1 MQARKGVPY
10 GGIGTSLLSAP
21 CLWCG
26 PSPSPSRP
34 PSGTT
39 TGRDLLSDPW
49 RRENGEGAVAN
60 EEKEGR
66 SSLGWGV
73 GCGESEVGRARG
85 TKRWW
90 QSRTHFANSL
100 ARCFSGLHFATS
112 RVRRPLKPR
121 STNWKTRFSM
131 LRAVNGNSPKS
142 KTRIFRPSSQNGE
155 NIGQFV
161 KTRPPAKTFNTILS
175 VRKIFEI

>member
-1 MQARKGVPY
+1 MQTQKGVPY

-34 PSGTT
+34 PSRTT
-39 TGRDLLSDPW
+39 TGRDLLLDPW

-66 SSLGWGV
+66 SSLGRGV
-73 GCGESEVGRARG
+73 GDGESEVDRTRG
-85 TKRWW
+85 TRGE

-112 RVRRPLKPR
+112 QVRRPLKPR
-121 STNWKTRFSM
+121 SADWKTRFSM
-131 LRAVNGNSPKS
+131 LRTMNEEFAEIEAADFPSATRKS
-142 KTRIFRPSSQNGE
+142 HF
-155 NIGQFV
+155 
-161 KTRPPAKTFNTILS
+161 A
-175 VRKIFEI
+175 RK

>member
-60 EEKEGR
+60 EKKEGR
-66 SSLGWGV
+66 NSLGV
-73 GCGESEVGRARG
+73 RG
-85 TKRWW
+85 GG
-90 QSRTHFANSL
+90 A
-100 ARCFSGLHFATS
+100 G
-112 RVRRPLKPR
+112 RVRLVERGGQEGG
-121 STNWKTRFSM
+121 
-131 LRAVNGNSPKS
+131 GNRELTLLIHLLVAFPVY
-142 KTRIFRPSSQNGE
+142 ILL
-155 NIGQFV
+155 
-161 KTRPPAKTFNTILS
+161 PAGYDGL
-175 VRKIFEI
+175 

>member
-66 SSLGWGV
+66 SSLEWGA
-73 GCGESEVGRARG
+73 G
-85 TKRWW
+85 
-90 QSRTHFANSL
+90 
-100 ARCFSGLHFATS
+100 
-112 RVRRPLKPR
+112 RVRLVERGGR
-121 STNWKTRFSM
+121 GG
-131 LRAVNGNSPKS
+131 GNRELTLLIHLLVAFP
-142 KTRIFRPSSQNGE
+142 
-155 NIGQFV
+155 V
-161 KTRPPAKTFNTILS
+161 YILLPTGYDGL
-175 VRKIFEI
+175 